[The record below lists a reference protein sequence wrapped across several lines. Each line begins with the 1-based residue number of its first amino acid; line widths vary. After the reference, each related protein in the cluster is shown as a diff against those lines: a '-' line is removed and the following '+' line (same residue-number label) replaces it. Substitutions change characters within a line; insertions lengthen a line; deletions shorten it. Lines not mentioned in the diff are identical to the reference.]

1 MSILKLSSEG
11 EQTKCRVTLTC
22 STFPFSTGSCA
33 HTGIIRVSQPLVS
46 HLNHLSPGYTFGGWG
61 KDSKPLPDRK
71 SMYWLSAH
79 SSAIIS
85 EIRFYV
91 DYKNLILR
99 TPFEHHGLRSG
110 WGGKGNNYI
119 IRENTLYYQLSSPFG
134 LAKLNFTSMT
144 YASRVIPGAS
154 SRFSYSGTGNQNFDF
169 AADETGLWVSYATDE
184 LNGKL
189 VLAKI
194 DEASFGIVEE
204 FQTSLY
210 KPGLSNTFMV
220 CGVLYAVRTIDIKNE
235 EIFYKYDTRTKQESY
250 ISVLFERF
258 LNKYSYLD
266 YNPTDQKLYMYNN
279 GYYVN
284 YHLWFNHTTKPTE
297 EPRLLVS

>member
-1 MSILKLSSEG
+1 
-11 EQTKCRVTLTC
+11 
-22 STFPFSTGSCA
+22 
-33 HTGIIRVSQPLVS
+33 
-46 HLNHLSPGYTFGGWG
+46 
-61 KDSKPLPDRK
+61 
-71 SMYWLSAH
+71 MYWLSAH

-99 TPFEHHGLRSG
+99 TPFQHHGLRNG
-110 WGGKGNNYI
+110 WGGTGNNYI

-154 SRFSYSGTGNQNFDF
+154 SRFSYSGTGKQNFDF
-169 AADETGLWVSYATDE
+169 ASDETGLWVSYATDK

-266 YNPTDQKLYMYNN
+266 YNPTDQKLYMYND

-297 EPRLLVS
+297 EQRLLVS